1 VESSRR
7 ITLQSQ
13 GSMPGQPAKR
23 TVSLV
28 IAIILLIV
36 GAGVG
41 GAVGYL
47 GARFSSPS
55 SGLCTSGS
63 TITIGALLDLTKDLS
78 DQGVR
83 AKYSTAMAIDDV
95 NAMLTAASCNLKFAI
110 TVDDYQLDNS
120 IAQNDLTAFAAS
132 GVQVVVGPLNSGT
145 AQYLLSYANSHKI
158 VMISPS
164 STSPALAISDDYL
177 FRTVPN
183 DAAQGLADARI
194 MYGQG
199 VRSVVIINRHD
210 TYGDGLANA
219 TRDRFTTLGG
229 HVQDII
235 AYDTAT
241 QDFTAQLTTLNSDY
255 QAANATYP
263 NQVAIFAVSF
273 QEFGSMI
280 IQANNQH
287 PKLLSGQQPWYG
299 TDGEADNTVLAT
311 NSTVGPLVAKVKMV
325 STLFSP
331 TNNTRSFDFYTK
343 YASAHPGYTCDSYC
357 LGAYDDVWLA
367 ALSTLQAGAYD
378 GAKIHAIFPTVAAGY
393 YGVTGW
399 TGLQSSGDRI
409 PTSYQI
415 WEVTN
420 PSSPKWNLAGEWDY
434 SSDTVA
440 WNAGFP

>member
-1 VESSRR
+1 
-7 ITLQSQ
+7 
-13 GSMPGQPAKR
+13 MPTQPAKR

-41 GAVGYL
+41 GAVGFL
-47 GARFSSPS
+47 GARFSGPS
-55 SGLCTSGS
+55 SGLCASGS
-63 TITIGALLDLTKDLS
+63 TITIGELLDLTKDLS

-83 AKYSTAMAIDDV
+83 AKFSTAMAISDV
-95 NAMLTAASCNLKFAI
+95 NAMLTAGGCNLKFQTAI
-110 TVDDYQLDNS
+110 DDYQLDNS
-120 IAQNDLTAFAAS
+120 IASNDIASFAAT
-132 GVQVVVGPLNSGT
+132 GVQVIVGPLNSGT
-145 AQYLLSYANSHKI
+145 AQYILSYANSHHI

-164 STSPALAISDDYL
+164 STSPALAISNDYL

-183 DAAQGLADARI
+183 DAAQGLADAR
-194 MYGQG
+194 MFVDQG
-199 VRSVVIINRHD
+199 IKSVIIIQRHD

-219 TRDRFTTLGG
+219 TRDRFTTLNG

-235 AYDTAT
+235 PYDTAT
-241 QDFTAQLTTLNSDY
+241 QDFTAQLTTLYNDY
-255 QAANATYP
+255 QTANATYP
-263 NQVAIFAVSF
+263 NKVAIDAISF

-287 PKLLSGQQPWYG
+287 PTLLTGKTPWFG
-299 TDGEADNTVLAT
+299 TDGEADNTVLSS

-331 TNNTRSFDFYTK
+331 TNNTRSLTFYQA
-343 YASAHPGYTCDSYC
+343 YATAHPGYTCDSYC

-378 GAKIHAIFPTVAAGY
+378 GAKIQAILPTVASNY
-393 YGVTGW
+393 FGVTGW
-399 TGLQSSGDRI
+399 MGLQSSGDRI
-409 PTSYQI
+409 PTSYQV

-420 PSSPKWNLAGEWDY
+420 PSTPTWKQAGSWDFTADQMTWN
-434 SSDTVA
+434 S
-440 WNAGFP
+440 GFP